1 MLALILMAPAPSGGA
16 GGGDGM
22 SSIIQTVAMMAAII
36 FIFYFMMIRPQ
47 QKRQKEHQRLL
58 NEIKS
63 GDKVVTSSGIH
74 GTVSSVEDGTVV
86 LNVADNVRMRFEK
99 AAIASVEAKK

>member
-74 GTVSSVEDGTVV
+74 GTVSSVEDSVVV
-86 LNVADNVRMRFEK
+86 LTVADNVRMRFEK